1 MRTQCYKEASA
12 ATIAV
17 YYTNRVGGDKV
28 QSSYKPT
35 MFVVNNE
42 LIFSCFLRLSPPSV
56 VVEPDFPA
64 FNTLRFNVNISFL
77 QLFLDMRNFI
87 FSRISI
93 MKRFFSFFFFNL
105 NHIVINLY

>member
-42 LIFSCFLRLSPPSV
+42 LIFSCFLRLFPPSV

-64 FNTLRFNVNISFL
+64 FNTLRFNVNIRETEREREFFL
-77 QLFLDMRNFI
+77 
-87 FSRISI
+87 
-93 MKRFFSFFFFNL
+93 RFFNFFSICAISSSISYFL
-105 NHIVINLY
+105 ES